1 VNFRQQAGNVIRADR
16 VPWPRLWTAMCRISS
31 IFEDEQSV
39 TIARSLFAA
48 TTKSRRIWELINTA
62 PHFVF
67 VVSQRQEFNR

>member
-1 VNFRQQAGNVIRADR
+1 
-16 VPWPRLWTAMCRISS
+16 MCRISP
-31 IFEDEQSV
+31 IFKDEQSV

-48 TTKSRRIWELINTA
+48 TTKSRRIWELIRAA